1 MKYTFI
7 IFFILLVR
15 LIFRLFRFRFF
26 RIWSGSFTFLIVR
39 SMMLV
44 RLKMWMTWM
53 IWFSP
58 FSVISVDRALIEII
72 VVFHLLF
79 TYLFTLL
86 HKNTTFTESR
96 LSISAANR
104 WFRSDARAGVA
115 ITSFEFCQNLSEVKI
130 WGIFQ
135 SKNYQFWRA
144 IFHEFGKSI
153 MKGRLWSWWHSYST
167 CIIKSHNSRNIE
179 FKIFFIFKRKRSVV

>member
-1 MKYTFI
+1 MSPISSTSFNPPYSQVRIDTVQREPNKTDYMRTEMKYTFI

-26 RIWSGSFTFLIVR
+26 WIWSRSFTFLIVR

-135 SKNYQFWRA
+135 
-144 IFHEFGKSI
+144 
-153 MKGRLWSWWHSYST
+153 
-167 CIIKSHNSRNIE
+167 
-179 FKIFFIFKRKRSVV
+179 